1 MGSVSW
7 LPKRFFFFLRFF
19 FFFFSAVGAQKTV
32 LTICSDRLDFRVN
45 RSVANPRLIKGAF
58 SALELER
65 LVSAERVLQAEA
77 ALKNKSTTAPS
88 FGVLA
93 DRLGGHRSDVQTR
106 YAWLKLQKSR
116 ANAWLADEDRVLVRI
131 IERPDERSTKS
142 FTWCV
147 VASAVSAAKLTPHAR
162 TALCCRERVEL
173 LLATPALFRSASQRY
188 ADASVPLPTMEQLA
202 IAPDSPLP
210 SSEPW
215 IPTDQQIVEAQ
226 KRLIAAQYTKF
237 AQPADGAPSSSSL
250 DRGDSASPP
259 HTPNRKRAYNAKR
272 MAPMTTITNTIA
284 NKVINAVSSTPL
296 SLLDGKAMVTPWLDP
311 TLSGS
316 ARRAKRQAT
325 VDEEEAAEEEYD
337 DDGGN
342 VQRSSSRRWRD
353 AIEDGKRKRKPSWRV
368 REGAS
373 TTIKN
378 VSSSSSSLQS
388 ATTPSAAVT
397 AAASTLAALAAF
409 VEDQFFT
416 DDVDED
422 EVPLA
427 RLSVPM
433 ELPLPPSLLSRA
445 RRLLPPPSLFCDE
458 QPLTILH

>member
-1 MGSVSW
+1 
-7 LPKRFFFFLRFF
+7 
-19 FFFFSAVGAQKTV
+19 
-32 LTICSDRLDFRVN
+32 
-45 RSVANPRLIKGAF
+45 
-58 SALELER
+58 
-65 LVSAERVLQAEA
+65 
-77 ALKNKSTTAPS
+77 
-88 FGVLA
+88 
-93 DRLGGHRSDVQTR
+93 
-106 YAWLKLQKSR
+106 
-116 ANAWLADEDRVLVRI
+116 
-131 IERPDERSTKS
+131 
-142 FTWCV
+142 
-147 VASAVSAAKLTPHAR
+147 
-162 TALCCRERVEL
+162 
-173 LLATPALFRSASQRY
+173 
-188 ADASVPLPTMEQLA
+188 MEQLA
-202 IAPDSPLP
+202 IAADAPLP
-210 SSEPW
+210 CVAAVDSHRPANRRSA
-215 IPTDQQIVEAQ
+215 EATHCCA
-226 KRLIAAQYTKF
+226 IHKF

-416 DDVDED
+416 DTMSTRTR
-422 EVPLA
+422 VPLVSLVGAHVVAHAAVAAVA
-427 RLSVPM
+427 RQADFCRRRRCIATS
-433 ELPLPPSLLSRA
+433 SL
-445 RRLLPPPSLFCDE
+445 CC
-458 QPLTILH
+458 TILHLIAHHVLCACVYVYVELLCVHSRQN